1 MPSSRNIALTV
12 HELEPGE
19 FYWVV
24 MEAVDS
30 GAAPGE
36 APHVYVPID
45 SALEAYANYSNAL
58 VAGVA
63 VMRRMLGSGPSSGP
77 GAGPGSGLGSL

>member
-1 MPSSRNIALTV
+1 MPSSPNIALTV

-24 MEAVDS
+24 MEAVH
-30 GAAPGE
+30 GAPAPGE

-45 SALEAYANYSNAL
+45 SALEAFPSYSNAL

-63 VMRRMLGSGPSSGP
+63 VMRRMLG
-77 GAGPGSGLGSL
+77 AGPGSGLGSL